1 MKIKKWNNFNEE
13 LKYVVG
19 NNGSDEDI
27 DVFSGDPKWS
37 DDEITR
43 SVVDGYIDQIERA
56 TGAKVTSVEGEANE
70 SDSKLYFELDD
81 DNSINITYV
90 YHPFSGKMTV
100 DVLDVG
106 TKSYGGKGVVK
117 KDDKYNVP
125 DDVYL
130 MIKDIYAE
138 NGLDEPSHKIDL
150 PKELFGNDPYFEYRS
165 DEQTDQTTVY
175 FESEKAAQ
183 D

>member
-81 DNSINITYV
+81 DNSINII
-90 YHPFSGKMTV
+90 SK
-100 DVLDVG
+100 
-106 TKSYGGKGVVK
+106 
-117 KDDKYNVP
+117 
-125 DDVYL
+125 
-130 MIKDIYAE
+130 
-138 NGLDEPSHKIDL
+138 
-150 PKELFGNDPYFEYRS
+150 
-165 DEQTDQTTVY
+165 
-175 FESEKAAQ
+175 
-183 D
+183 